1 MLLLGVLIVL
11 CSAALALDNRF
22 FLERFSMSVQDQI
35 NAIVAQLHK
44 AKDEIVGKL
53 EEATAGIQAQLVDA
67 GVAEE
72 VDLSALAGIAQALDD
87 LVPDAAVDEAVAE
100 ASEEDEASVEDETSD
115 VVDAEVVE
123 EDETSADEDETSA
136 DEEA

>member
-11 CSAALALDNRF
+11 CSAAVALDNRF

-67 GVAEE
+67 GVAET

-87 LVPDAAVDEAVAE
+87 LVPDVDQT
-100 ASEEDEASVEDETSD
+100 SEEDETSE
-115 VVDAEVVE
+115 VIDAEVVE
-123 EDETSADEDETSA
+123 DTEGHVLDDITEADTEGPA
-136 DEEA
+136 K

>member
-87 LVPDAAVDEAVAE
+87 LVPDAAVDEAVDE

-115 VVDAEVVE
+115 VVEAEVVE

>member
-87 LVPDAAVDEAVAE
+87 LVPDAAVDEAVDE

>member
-11 CSAALALDNRF
+11 CSAALALDIRF

-67 GVAEE
+67 GVAET
-72 VDLSALAGIAQALDD
+72 VDLSALAAIARQLDD
-87 LVPDAAVDEAVAE
+87 LVPDAAVDE

-115 VVDAEVVE
+115 VVEAEVVE
-123 EDETSADEDETSA
+123 DDQASEG
-136 DEEA
+136 EEA